1 MNDGATPGVIDPTGG
16 EAWWF
21 LGTLAIIRIDGA
33 QTAGR
38 FAIMEFLLPKDASP
52 PVHAHPQD
60 ETFMLLDG
68 QMTIWIAGQPRRCT
82 PGSIA
87 FAPGAVGH
95 SFIVE
100 SDVARVLT
108 LSTPSGIEEMVRGL
122 GQRALE
128 RRIPDDDEAPYPPT
142 QKIEAVFAAC
152 GIMQL
157 GPSPRQGKPPRLE
170 RERRS

>member
-1 MNDGATPGVIDPTGG
+1 MNDIATAGVVDPTEG

-38 FAIMEFLLPKDASP
+38 FAIIEFLLPKDASP
-52 PVHAHPQD
+52 PLHAHPQD

-68 QMTIWIAGQPRRCT
+68 RMTIWIAGQPWSCT

-87 FAPGAVGH
+87 FAPGGVGH
-95 SFIVE
+95 SFIVD
-100 SDVARVLT
+100 SDNARVLT

-122 GQRALE
+122 GQRASE
-128 RRIPDDDEAPYPPT
+128 RRLPDDEEAPYPPT
-142 QKIEAVFAAC
+142 EKIEAVFAAC
-152 GIMQL
+152 GIKEL
-157 GPSPRQGKPPRLE
+157 GPPPG
-170 RERRS
+170 